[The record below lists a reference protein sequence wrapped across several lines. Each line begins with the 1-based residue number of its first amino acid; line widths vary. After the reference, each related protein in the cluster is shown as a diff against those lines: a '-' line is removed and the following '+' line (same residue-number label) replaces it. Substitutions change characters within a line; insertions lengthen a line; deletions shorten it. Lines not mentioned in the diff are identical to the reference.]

1 MLSRITVWKVFL
13 FSKKSRV
20 PFHSYRCLIFNVRR
34 RPFFRQLKEYITFKP
49 LCQYFFET
57 FFKNFL
63 KYFSGLPKASFSLLR
78 FSLLICVPYSTI
90 LFRLCQHFLT
100 NFFVYFA
107 LSALF
112 RYSAPGVFVFCL
124 AFDTIYC
131 SRSWSGE
138 ELYLLSVTR
147 IRPCRAGM
155 DSELLHLHG
164 WAEPYDTVQG

>member
-1 MLSRITVWKVFL
+1 MFVAVRFLDSSKSISLSNRFVNTFL
-13 FSKKSRV
+13 K
-20 PFHSYRCLIFNVRR
+20 L
-34 RPFFRQLKEYITFKP
+34 
-49 LCQYFFET
+49 

-131 SRSWSGE
+131 GRSPFSFLFSICGG
-138 ELYLLSVTR
+138 
-147 IRPCRAGM
+147 GM
-155 DSELLHLHG
+155 KSFEC
-164 WAEPYDTVQG
+164 

>member
-49 LCQYFFET
+49 LCQYFVET
-57 FFKNFL
+57 FFKIFL

-90 LFRLCQHFLT
+90 LFRLCQHFST
-100 NFFVYFA
+100 IFFGYFA
-107 LSALF
+107 LFLSFTYAL
-112 RYSAPGVFVFCL
+112 PGVFVFPL
-124 AFDTIYC
+124 PFGTISC
-131 SRSWSGE
+131 GPLPFSFLFSICGGGMKNHP
-138 ELYLLSVTR
+138 LYTD
-147 IRPCRAGM
+147 GF
-155 DSELLHLHG
+155 
-164 WAEPYDTVQG
+164 